1 MSQKSKGNNKKIDQK
16 EMQETL
22 DVTVELRQIVPLMV
36 IARRKV

>member
-16 EMQETL
+16 ETQDTL
-22 DVTVELRQIVPLMV
+22 DVTVELRQIVPSMV